1 MNLVV
6 FCRASTGGVLMILI
20 VDFFFQNIDVDS
32 TLGKMMEGMTVVE
45 NGREETVNYLKY
57 IFNVV

>member
-6 FCRASTGGVLMILI
+6 FCRASMGGVLMILI